1 MKQIAQGAEAKVYEN
16 GDVIVKERFVKTYRH
31 SVIDSNLRKSR
42 TKREA
47 KVLDRLKEKG
57 FPVPKT
63 LRVEGKD
70 GILHMEKISGEK
82 LRDVFDVEYSKYAS
96 EVGKLVARLH
106 NEGIIHGDLTTS
118 NMMVSEGEV
127 FLIDFGLSFFSDKVE
142 DKAVDLHLLRQAI
155 ESKHHTV
162 YETAFAEVLKSYE
175 ENCENSKEVLKR
187 FEIVESRGRNKAK
200 Y

>member
-1 MKQIAQGAEAKVYEN
+1 
-16 GDVIVKERFVKTYRH
+16 
-31 SVIDSNLRKSR
+31 
-42 TKREA
+42 
-47 KVLDRLKEKG
+47 
-57 FPVPKT
+57 
-63 LRVEGKD
+63 
-70 GILHMEKISGEK
+70 
-82 LRDVFDVEYSKYAS
+82 
-96 EVGKLVARLH
+96 LH